1 MLSLKNKIIQ
11 SFYFNG
17 SCSAADIAR
26 STKKSIPNI
35 TKIINELVKENT
47 LIEEGYGPS
56 TGGRR
61 AAKFALNSTQNPYF
75 IIVAIDQFSIKSAL
89 FDINNV
95 PIVNAKTTYSFLAGK
110 DAFNNIVQAVKDVL
124 DQVNFEKSKIAG
136 IGITIPGFVDSTI
149 GINDSFLSSELLYNL
164 AENLEKVFH
173 IKCFIENDSSA
184 IAIAESNFGIAK
196 NINNS
201 LVINWN
207 WGVGLGIV
215 VEGKLFTGHNGFA
228 GEFSHIPLSQFN
240 KMCSCGKRGC
250 LEVEASLS
258 TAVEYVE
265 NKLRSG
271 ESSVLEGQFDVEKL
285 YQGKELISA
294 ALNGD
299 PLAINAVNNSA
310 YMLGKGIATLIH
322 ILNPEKII
330 ISGRGAELGA
340 IILPQIQSAVY
351 EFAIPRLAAQTK
363 IEVSNLSQDI
373 QLLGAMCLAIERY
386 LRD

>member
-1 MLSLKNKIIQ
+1 MLSLKSKIIQ

-35 TKIINELVKENT
+35 TKLINELVTENI
-47 LIEEGYGPS
+47 LIEEGYGAS

-61 AAKFALNSTQNPYF
+61 AVKFALNSVENPFF
-75 IIVAIDQFSIKSAL
+75 IILAIDQFSIKSAI
-89 FDINNV
+89 FDINNRSIIE
-95 PIVNAKTTYSFLAGK
+95 PTTTYSSLAGN
-110 DAFNNIVQAVKDVL
+110 DAFKNIVQAVQDVL
-124 DQVNFEKSKIAG
+124 DQINFDKSKIGG
-136 IGITIPGFVDSTI
+136 IAITIPGFVDSKT
-149 GINDSFLSSELLYNL
+149 GINDSFLPSDLLYNL
-164 AENLEKVFH
+164 GENLEKIFY
-173 IKCFIENDSSA
+173 INCFIENDSSA
-184 IAIAESNFGIAK
+184 IAIAESKFGVAK
-196 NINNS
+196 NIDNS
-201 LVINWN
+201 LIINLN

-215 VEGKLFTGHNGFA
+215 VDGKLFTGHNGFA

-265 NKLRSG
+265 NKLNGG
-271 ESSVLEGQFDVEKL
+271 ESSILEGKFDVEKL
-285 YQGKELISA
+285 YQGKELIYA

-299 PLAINAVNNSA
+299 PLAINAVSNSA

-330 ISGRGAELGA
+330 ISGRGAELGV

-363 IEVSNLSQDI
+363 IEVSNLPHDI
-373 QLLGAMCLAIERY
+373 QLLGAMCLAVERY
-386 LRD
+386 LWN